1 MKKVFSTP
9 SKLAASLRK
18 NKLSSYDSFSCSW
31 TSLFSAFCKAS
42 CLFLSINH
50 IFSQQFVP
58 VFAHK
63 VLTTEESIPPEI
75 PTTKD
80 FGLNDDLSQ

>member
-1 MKKVFSTP
+1 M
-9 SKLAASLRK
+9 LRF
-18 NKLSSYDSFSCSW
+18 N
-31 TSLFSAFCKAS
+31 LFIGIVNTIV
-42 CLFLSINH
+42 LR
-50 IFSQQFVP
+50 P

-80 FGLNDDLSQ
+80 FGL